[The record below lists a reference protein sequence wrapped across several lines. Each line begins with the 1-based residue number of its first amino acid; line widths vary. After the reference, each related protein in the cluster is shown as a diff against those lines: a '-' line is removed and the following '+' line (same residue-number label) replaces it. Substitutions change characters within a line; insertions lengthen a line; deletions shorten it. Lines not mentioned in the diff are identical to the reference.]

1 MVAWMGI
8 GRLQPHE
15 KIWPGSPS
23 TLRHRLDKVLL
34 KLGLPIKMTN
44 QQKPLTLASFRPG
57 GATYLISLTESAEVV
72 RRRGRWV
79 SLKVMDIYLQEVA
92 AATFMTD
99 IPDSSRQLILTAMEA
114 FTTVLQE
121 SIRFFNARFPE
132 KVWNLLFQQQ
142 AHEVTSTGSEGQTG
156 AKCQKGHVS
165 TTHQA

>member
-79 SLKVMDIYLQEVA
+79 SLKVMDIYLQKVS

-99 IPDSSRQLILTAMEA
+99 IPDTSRQMILTVE
-114 FTTVLQE
+114 
-121 SIRFFNARFPE
+121 R
-132 KVWNLLFQQQ
+132 
-142 AHEVTSTGSEGQTG
+142 
-156 AKCQKGHVS
+156 CQGCLS
-165 TTHQA
+165 